1 MLTKKKRNYENYGRH
16 MIILVT
22 SLCTYF
28 FIASI
33 TVIIRVSCINE
44 LNSIG
49 TTLAFTFT
57 VFENSS
63 VDTLVGKL
71 TFTGGGWLFNNIKYT
86 IGGGNLGSSPIF
98 YIGPDTSTV
107 KMLVSVTKIK
117 KSYILI

>member
-1 MLTKKKRNYENYGRH
+1 

-28 FIASI
+28 FIAFI

-49 TTLAFTFT
+49 TTLVFTFT
-57 VFENSS
+57 VFENSP

-71 TFTGGGWLFNNIKYT
+71 TFTGGGWLFNNIKHT
-86 IGGGNLGSSPIF
+86 IGGGNLGSPPKF

-107 KMLVSVTKIK
+107 KMLVSVTKNKEIIYTHLK
-117 KSYILI
+117 CILLRNS